1 MALHTLERMAA
12 GGMHDQLGG
21 GFARYAVDERWLV
34 PHFEKMLYDNAQLA
48 LAYLEAHLLTGE
60 PALREVAERT
70 LDYLLREMR
79 NPEGGFFASQDADSE
94 GHEGLYYLWT
104 PEQVAAVLS
113 EDDAGLFCRVY
124 GVRSPGFFEGR
135 SILHL
140 PEPLSVAADREGIS
154 EAALAA
160 HLAPLRE
167 RLREAREGRVH
178 PATDDKAVTAWNA
191 MTLRALAEAGGALG
205 RADYVEA
212 AADCARFILTHLR
225 GEDGRL
231 LRSWRDGRATVG
243 GFLEDHA
250 LTVTGLLSLHAATL
264 DQRWLWE
271 ARALGER
278 MSALFWDADAGVCHD
293 TPHDGEALVVRPR
306 DVTDNATPAGSSAAA
321 EAYARLAV
329 VTGDETLARRAHRL
343 LAPIAPLLGRHPG
356 AFGNWL
362 SLAERLVSGPRELAL
377 VGAEGDAALAAMH
390 RAGLAR
396 FDPHRTVVGLH
407 RDEAAP
413 FPTPLLEGR
422 TASGPAAYVC
432 QGYVCALPVHDAAS
446 LAAQLEAAQT

>member
-1 MALHTLERMAA
+1 
-12 GGMHDQLGG
+12 
-21 GFARYAVDERWLV
+21 
-34 PHFEKMLYDNAQLA
+34 
-48 LAYLEAHLLTGE
+48 
-60 PALREVAERT
+60 
-70 LDYLLREMR
+70 
-79 NPEGGFFASQDADSE
+79 
-94 GHEGLYYLWT
+94 
-104 PEQVAAVLS
+104 
-113 EDDAGLFCRVY
+113 
-124 GVRSPGFFEGR
+124 
-135 SILHL
+135 
-140 PEPLSVAADREGIS
+140 
-154 EAALAA
+154 
-160 HLAPLRE
+160 
-167 RLREAREGRVH
+167 
-178 PATDDKAVTAWNA
+178 
-191 MTLRALAEAGGALG
+191 
-205 RADYVEA
+205 VEA

-264 DQRWLWE
+264 EHRWLWE

-278 MSALFWDADAGVCHD
+278 MSALFWDADAGVFHD

-329 VTGDETLARRAHRL
+329 VTGDEALARRAQRL

-377 VGAEGDAALAAMH
+377 VGGADEGALEALARTA
-390 RAGLAR
+390 LSR
-396 FDPHRTVVGLH
+396 FDPHRTLVGL
-407 RDEAAP
+407 RTGEGNP

-422 TASGPAAYVC
+422 AGSGPAGYVCEGYVC
-432 QGYVCALPVHDAAS
+432 QLPAHDAAS
-446 LAAQLEAAQT
+446 LAAQLEGTQT